1 MCCQRRTPRP
11 GDAAT
16 REARRRR
23 EPHARVTL
31 LRHGEPDWT
40 PAGASVPDPGLTP
53 YGHAQARAAAAR
65 IAAAGV
71 DAIYVSPYRRAQET
85 AEPLARATGIAPVT
99 LPGLAEIGVNV
110 DGLSQEDVDR
120 YFTEASQRPLSRALE
135 RLARRRVVSRLPRA
149 RHRGARRICSRATA
163 CARAATRARLHA
175 VGSRGPPA
183 QIAVVAHGG
192 TNAVALAH
200 LLDVRPVPWEWLRFE
215 SELAAYSV
223 VHARPLGPR
232 GTRVVAAE
240 LQRDRSAGR
249 GGAAGAL
256 VAATRPRAMKIG
268 LVGYPGSGK
277 STVFGALTGLDVATG
292 FGAGKA
298 NLGAVKVPDARV
310 DALAALYEPKK
321 TTYAEITFSDLG
333 AGKGEGLD
341 RAALDAMRNVDALCQ
356 VLRAF
361 PDAAGEPGD
370 PLAELARPRDRD
382 AARRP
387 RARRAARGEAHQGP
401 QQPARARAARAR
413 AEALESE
420 RAVRS
425 LELSEEEAKSL
436 AGYALLTA
444 KPLLLVL
451 NVAEGD
457 VAAPA
462 PDALARAAA
471 ERGLGLVVLSA
482 RVEMDIAQLDAS
494 EQGEFLASIGLAEPA
509 VHRFIRAAFALIDL
523 ISMLTAGPD
532 ECRAWPV
539 PRGTLA
545 PRAAGKIHSDI
556 ERGFIRAEV
565 IRCEDLL
572 KYGSEAKCKEAG
584 ALRIEGKEYVIQDGD
599 VVHFR
604 FNV

>member
-1 MCCQRRTPRP
+1 
-11 GDAAT
+11 
-16 REARRRR
+16 
-23 EPHARVTL
+23 
-31 LRHGEPDWT
+31 
-40 PAGASVPDPGLTP
+40 
-53 YGHAQARAAAAR
+53 
-65 IAAAGV
+65 
-71 DAIYVSPYRRAQET
+71 
-85 AEPLARATGIAPVT
+85 
-99 LPGLAEIGVNV
+99 
-110 DGLSQEDVDR
+110 
-120 YFTEASQRPLSRALE
+120 
-135 RLARRRVVSRLPRA
+135 
-149 RHRGARRICSRATA
+149 
-163 CARAATRARLHA
+163 
-175 VGSRGPPA
+175 
-183 QIAVVAHGG
+183 
-192 TNAVALAH
+192 
-200 LLDVRPVPWEWLRFE
+200 
-215 SELAAYSV
+215 
-223 VHARPLGPR
+223 
-232 GTRVVAAE
+232 
-240 LQRDRSAGR
+240 
-249 GGAAGAL
+249 
-256 VAATRPRAMKIG
+256 MKIG

-310 DALAALYEPKK
+310 DDLAKLYDPKK

-341 RAALDAMRNVDALCQ
+341 RAALVAMRNVDALCQ

-370 PLAELARPRDRD
+370 PLGELTGLETETLLADLELVEQRIARLAKDRSNPRELALLERVK
-382 AARRP
+382 
-387 RARRAARGEAHQGP
+387 
-401 QQPARARAARAR
+401 
-413 AEALESE
+413 EALESE

-425 LELSEEEAKSL
+425 LELTEEEQKSL

-462 PDALARAAA
+462 PEALARAAS

-482 RVEMDIAQLDAS
+482 RVEMDIAQLDPA
-494 EQGEFLASIGLAEPA
+494 EQGEFLASIGLTEPA

-572 KYGSEAKCKEAG
+572 KHGSEARCKEAG